1 MPYPLPLKPIH
12 SCVLFTPIKSYSW
25 LLNPL
30 RSSYSPL
37 LSSFRSPCAPFTPS
51 SSGPLAGALSEML
64 QSSSSFLLLLL
75 LSSTSLAATPEE
87 CQSGAF
93 AGVVSLLSLFDFSYS
108 FALLCISFLCP
119 SLFVMY
125 FIFCCLILDLLCTSL
140 FVMSFL
146 ICFVLPYL
154 LFFSLLG
161 HEPKIFFFDLKIYTS
176 ICIKNIFTL
185 TIFGFRF

>member
-25 LLNPL
+25 LLNPH

-51 SSGPLAGALSEML
+51 SSGPLTGALSEML

-93 AGVVSLLSLFDFSYS
+93 AGVISLLSLFDFSYS
-108 FALLCISFLCP
+108 FALLCISFFCYVLPYLLCT
-119 SLFVMY
+119 SF
-125 FIFCCLILDLLCTSL
+125 FCYLILYLLCTSL

-161 HEPKIFFFDLKIYTS
+161 HEPNIFFL
-176 ICIKNIFTL
+176 
-185 TIFGFRF
+185 

>member
-1 MPYPLPLKPIH
+1 MAIKSPSILLFTLIKFLSLPLCPVH
-12 SCVLFTPIKSYSW
+12 
-25 LLNPL
+25 
-30 RSSYSPL
+30 
-37 LSSFRSPCAPFTPS
+37 
-51 SSGPLAGALSEML
+51 
-64 QSSSSFLLLLL
+64 SFLIGAIGRSIKRNAPIVFLF
-75 LSSTSLAATPEE
+75 STSPPPFIHVFG
-87 CQSGAF
+87 CYSGRMSIR
-93 AGVVSLLSLFDFSYS
+93 GVRGRRLFIVLIWFFLFVCFIMY
-108 FALLCISFLCP
+108 FFFLLCP

-185 TIFGFRF
+185 TIFGFRFWHLFVKWFVAHKFL